1 MKSTKLVIA
10 ALYIAIL
17 SGCAAT
23 YTFEGRKFENKE
35 TFHAAV
41 ESTRS
46 MALSN
51 VQPLPKPLTEKGLI
65 FAMPNAE
72 VLVLASKKNF
82 TKIQGRAPMGIEDE
96 ILENLPRANH
106 KMSVIFGEAIAKRGI
121 FSSVKQISIDSLDSS
136 IQPTEKE
143 DVIYY
148 TEPTI
153 GSGQWFYSSAKHGR
167 QVFAFDRSRPG
178 TDGKLAAFLE
188 AVQVQAIRD

>member
-1 MKSTKLVIA
+1 MKFSKLIIS
-10 ALYIAIL
+10 ALYIATL

-23 YTFEGRKFENKE
+23 YTFDGKKYENKE

-46 MALSN
+46 SALSS

-65 FAMPNAE
+65 FAMPSAE
-72 VLVLASKKNF
+72 ALISASKKNF

-106 KMSVIFGEAIAKRGI
+106 KMSAIFGEAVAKRGI
-121 FSSVKQISIDSLDSS
+121 FSSVKQISTESMDSS
-136 IQPTEKE
+136 IQPTDKE

-148 TEPTI
+148 SEPTI
-153 GSGQWFYSSAKHGR
+153 GSGQWFYTSAKHGK

-188 AVQVQAIRD
+188 AVQAQAIRD